1 MLLSNAA
8 APSGDT
14 SNAVTRYHIE
24 SEAAVRES
32 GLDWTFLQPRTL
44 MTNTLQWAPQIRAG
58 DVVLAPVGGVRV
70 ATVDPADIGA
80 VAAAAAANVAADAV
94 GAAALAYGSARAR
107 SLLL

>member
-32 GLDWTFLQPRTL
+32 GLDWTFLQPRTF
-44 MTNTLQWAPQIRAG
+44 MTKTLQWAPQIRAG
-58 DVVLAPVGGVRV
+58 DVVLAPFGGVRV

-80 VAAAAAANVAADAV
+80 VAAAANVAADAV
-94 GAAALAYGSARAR
+94 GAAALAYGSARVR

>member
-44 MTNTLQWAPQIRAG
+44 MTNTLQWARG
-58 DVVLAPVGGVRV
+58 RRF
-70 ATVDPADIGA
+70 
-80 VAAAAAANVAADAV
+80 AAANVAADAV